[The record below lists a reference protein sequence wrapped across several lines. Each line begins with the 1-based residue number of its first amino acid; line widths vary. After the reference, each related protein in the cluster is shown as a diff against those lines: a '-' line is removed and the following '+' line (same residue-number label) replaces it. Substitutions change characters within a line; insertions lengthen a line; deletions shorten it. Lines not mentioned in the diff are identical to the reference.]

1 MRDIKYTG
9 KVCAFCGKRIYFEA
23 NQRCYVDDKMND
35 VCSTYGSTPPC
46 STYGPGS
53 NCYGLIIEEL
63 EHVPTTEVETA

>member
-35 VCSTYGSTPPC
+35 VCSIY
-46 STYGPGS
+46 
-53 NCYGLIIEEL
+53 CYGLIIEEL